1 MKETSALIKKVAIK
15 IICAVMICAIIGII
29 ISAFVPTLTNDI
41 AMSQLENDNMAYAT
55 WIGWQNIVNYA
66 YCAEAII
73 ALLFTISIGLDVY
86 KYFKNREDK

>member
-15 IICAVMICAIIGII
+15 IICAVMICAVIGII
-29 ISAFVPTLTNDI
+29 ISAFIPTLTNDI
-41 AMSQLENDNMAYAT
+41 AMSQLENDNMAYAA
-55 WIGWQNIVNYA
+55 WVGWQNIVKYA

-73 ALLFTISIGLDVY
+73 ALLFTISIGFDVY